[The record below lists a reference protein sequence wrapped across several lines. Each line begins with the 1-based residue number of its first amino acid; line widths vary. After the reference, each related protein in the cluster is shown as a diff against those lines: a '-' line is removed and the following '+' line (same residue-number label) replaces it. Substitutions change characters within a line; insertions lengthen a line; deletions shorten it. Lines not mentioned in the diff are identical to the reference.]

1 VRTAL
6 DVHRAL
12 LERGVAHEIVRLQ
25 TRVTSADD
33 LPRAL
38 GVGADGGCLA
48 VRLYA
53 VVPPP
58 GPAAGGPVEPRWVA
72 VLVPAGKLP
81 DPVALLAALDAGCV
95 RPATASET
103 NAVTG
108 YADGL
113 VSPAD
118 LPVGV
123 EVLADA
129 AVGATDVVYTAAGEG
144 GVALG
149 VRTRDLLVAARA
161 RAASLAP
168 APVPLPEPRFAD
180 IVDLD
185 ALRPYPT
192 EPGPPVPGPVGDAG
206 AGAGPARAA
215 GAGEPPLRAVRALRG
230 AVPAPAPPPV

>member
-1 VRTAL
+1 MRTAL

-12 LERGVAHEIVRLQ
+12 LERGVAHEVVRLR
-25 TRVTSADD
+25 TRVSSADD
-33 LPRAL
+33 LPSAL
-38 GVGADGGCLA
+38 GLGADGGCLA

-58 GPAAGGPVEPRWVA
+58 GGLGPPDDGVAAPRWVA

-95 RPATASET
+95 RPATPGEV

-118 LPVGV
+118 LPAGV

-129 AVGATDVVYTAAGEG
+129 AVGLTDVVYTAAGEG

-149 VRTRDLLVAARA
+149 VRTRDLLVACGA

-185 ALRPYPT
+185 AVRHGAHP
-192 EPGPPVPGPVGDAG
+192 PGA
-206 AGAGPARAA
+206 
-215 GAGEPPLRAVRALRG
+215 
-230 AVPAPAPPPV
+230 APAP

>member
-12 LERGVAHEIVRLQ
+12 LERGVAHEVVRLR
-25 TRVTSADD
+25 TRITSADD
-33 LPRAL
+33 LPSAL
-38 GVGADGGCLA
+38 GLGADGGCLA

-58 GPAAGGPVEPRWVA
+58 SGLGGDAPPRWVA

-81 DPVALLAALDAGCV
+81 DPVALLTALDAGCV
-95 RPATASET
+95 RPATPAET

-118 LPVGV
+118 LPAGV

-149 VRTRDLLVAARA
+149 VRTRDLLVACGA

-185 ALRPYPT
+185 AVRHSVHP
-192 EPGPPVPGPVGDAG
+192 PGA
-206 AGAGPARAA
+206 
-215 GAGEPPLRAVRALRG
+215 
-230 AVPAPAPPPV
+230 APAP